1 MILIEE
7 LSKPYT
13 KGSIDKMAVWVCKDE
28 MRFKELIHLF
38 LKGENR
44 ISQKASWVMSHAF
57 DINPSIIKPY
67 LHKLLLKANEPD
79 IHDAIKRNVARIFQ
93 CIEIPNKEMGLAV
106 NVFFKLLI
114 NPNEATA
121 VRAFSMTV
129 LFNISK
135 KEPDLKNE
143 LKLILAELVNSDS
156 AAIKNRAKHILKEI
170 DIK

>member
-1 MILIEE
+1 M
-7 LSKPYT
+7 
-13 KGSIDKMAVWVCKDE
+13 
-28 MRFKELIHLF
+28 F
-38 LKGENR
+38 
-44 ISQKASWVMSHAF
+44 
-57 DINPSIIKPY
+57 
-67 LHKLLLKANEPD
+67 
-79 IHDAIKRNVARIFQ
+79 
-93 CIEIPNKEMGLAV
+93 
-106 NVFFKLLI
+106 FFKLLI
-114 NPNEATA
+114 NPNEAIA